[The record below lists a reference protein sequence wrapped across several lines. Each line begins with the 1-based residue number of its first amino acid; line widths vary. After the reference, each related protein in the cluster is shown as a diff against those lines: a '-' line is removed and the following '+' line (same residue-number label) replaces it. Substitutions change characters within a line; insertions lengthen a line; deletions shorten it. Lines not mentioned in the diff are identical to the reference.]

1 MSNPRWTLS
10 ALGGAIIG
18 AITASLCCIGP
29 LLFLTLGI
37 SGAWVS
43 IFTQLEFLRPLGIVI
58 TFVFLILAFWRLYLM
73 APTCSAGKPCAKPGN
88 LRIQRFIFWVIT
100 LLLILLL
107 IFPRYAFLFY

>member
-1 MSNPRWTLS
+1 MKNPPWTIS

-18 AITASLCCIGP
+18 ALTASLCCIGP
-29 LLFLTLGI
+29 GVLLAFGI

-43 IFTQLEFLRPLGIVI
+43 TFTQLEFLRPIGLVI
-58 TFVFLILAFWRLYLM
+58 TLGFLMLAFWKLYLE
-73 APTCSAGKPCAKPGN
+73 APQSCSADKPCA

-107 IFPRYAFLFY
+107 AFPRYAFLFY